1 MLGVEIPAKIVL
13 LVVLLRIAVTV
24 EKFRIITMG
33 NVIRVCVIHQQFGE
47 DQNVMIVSEI
57 VGNTEQEKQIVVDVI
72 VILILQVQHAVNVTT
87 PHCAMD
93 MELQRIIRVLNA
105 SVTLEVTLPTTFVLY
120 VVSLA

>member
-24 EKFRIITMG
+24 EKFPIITMG

-57 VGNTEQEKQIVVDVI
+57 VGTEQEKQIVVDVI